1 MKKDIQFPKVEDV
14 AVAVVPAVDGSGVWE
29 VYLLHLADRI
39 LENVMITSSGYGEKD
54 GRKVET
60 SRMRHRLG
68 TVKGQ
73 KAVAIESIIEEVF
86 AITNEFWVSF
96 WCNNQLYDKKY
107 IFVSGSIHPNNFT
120 EVPLLGRKGVMIR

>member
-14 AVAVVPAVDGSGVWE
+14 AVAVVPAEDSSGVWE
-29 VYLLHLADRI
+29 VYLIHMANRV

-60 SRMRHRLG
+60 SKMRHRLG
-68 TVKGQ
+68 TLEGQ

-96 WCNNQLYDKKY
+96 WCNNQLFDRKY

-120 EVPLLGRKGVMIR
+120 EVPLLGRKGVVIR